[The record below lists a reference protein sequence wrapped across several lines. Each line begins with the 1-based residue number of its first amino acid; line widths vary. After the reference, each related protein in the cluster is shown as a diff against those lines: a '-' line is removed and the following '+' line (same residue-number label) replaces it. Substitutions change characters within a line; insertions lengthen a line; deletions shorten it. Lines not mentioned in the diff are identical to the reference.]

1 MSRLMSMM
9 MDQCQDDT
17 KKKKDI
23 PLENMANQ
31 LLDIWMQNQNT

>member
-1 MSRLMSMM
+1 MSRLMSMI

-17 KKKKDI
+17 KRKDI

>member
-17 KKKKDI
+17 KKDI